1 MSTTKKQLN
10 LTTSEIKAALIR
22 GWRLDVVAHR
32 NGTFSYRNL
41 RAGTVLAR
49 RRRHIL
55 SREMAKA
62 YAMDYIKGLQG

>member
-1 MSTTKKQLN
+1 MN

-22 GWRLDVVAHR
+22 GGHWDVVAHR

-49 RRRHIL
+49 KKRHIL
-55 SREMAKA
+55 SPEMAKA

>member
-1 MSTTKKQLN
+1 MS
-10 LTTSEIKAALIR
+10 LTPSEIKAALIR
-22 GWRLDVVAHR
+22 GGHCDVVAHR

-41 RAGTVLAR
+41 RSGTVLAR
-49 RRRHIL
+49 RKRHIL